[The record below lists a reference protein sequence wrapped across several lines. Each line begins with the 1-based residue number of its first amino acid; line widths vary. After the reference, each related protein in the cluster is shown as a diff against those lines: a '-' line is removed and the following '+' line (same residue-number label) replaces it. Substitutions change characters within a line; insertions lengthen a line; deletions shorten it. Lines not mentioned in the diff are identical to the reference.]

1 MKKIYIG
8 LCIVLG
14 IIIIACLAIFLRTN
28 KFGDNIRFKK
38 EHESFNGTIS
48 ESGKVVR
55 NINISKNNPFKYITA
70 KKLIKE
76 MENKKSFIIYFGF
89 AKCPWCRS
97 MLPTLIDVAKEQGIS
112 KIYYLDI
119 LDIRDKL
126 SVDENNKIVSEK
138 RGTDE
143 YYVLLALFNDVLD
156 DYELTDK
163 DGNKVDA
170 NEKRIYAPNVV
181 KVENGIPVKL
191 TTGLSDKQTGA
202 YDELTE
208 EINKDMYNKLIDL
221 VK

>member
-1 MKKIYIG
+1 MKKIYVA

-14 IIIIACLAIFLRTN
+14 IIIIACLAIYVKTN

-38 EHESFNGTIS
+38 EYESINGTIS

-55 NINISKNNPFKYITA
+55 SISISKDNPFRYITA
-70 KKLIKE
+70 KKLVKE
-76 MENKKSFIIYFGF
+76 IENKKSFIIYFGF

-97 MLPTLIDVAKEQGIS
+97 MLPTLINVAKEQGIS

-119 LDIRDKL
+119 LDIRDTL
-126 SVDENNKIVSEK
+126 ALDENSNIISEK

-163 DGNKVDA
+163 DGNKA
-170 NEKRIYAPNVV
+170 KPNEKRIYAPNVV

-191 TTGLSDKQTGA
+191 TTGLSDKQIGA
-202 YDELTE
+202 YDELTDQM
-208 EINKDMYNKLIDL
+208 NQDMYNKLSEL
-221 VK
+221 MK